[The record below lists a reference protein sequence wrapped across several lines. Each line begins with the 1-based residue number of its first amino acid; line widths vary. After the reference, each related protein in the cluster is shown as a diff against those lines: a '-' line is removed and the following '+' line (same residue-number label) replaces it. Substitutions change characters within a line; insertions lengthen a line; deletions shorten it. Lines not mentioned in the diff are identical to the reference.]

1 VRVLIVDDEPAAR
14 KRVRDLLARRDGVT
28 VAAECG
34 DVPSARAMLAFARP
48 HVVFLDVR
56 MPGADGFELVQDQGA
71 AALPVIVFV
80 TAYDAHAVRAFEVRA
95 VDYLLKPFDE
105 ERFDAA
111 LLRAREEV
119 ERRLAAGAN
128 QRRADEVEPA
138 PGAGY
143 PERLALRSA
152 GRVVLVRSDDIDWI
166 DAAGNYV
173 RIHVAG
179 KAHEVRES
187 IGAIEGELDRRRF
200 VRIHRSTIV
209 NVDRIVELR
218 LTPLG
223 GYLALLENGKLLSVS
238 RSYRDRLHLLL
249 RSPV

>member
-1 VRVLIVDDEPAAR
+1 VRILIVDDEPAAR
-14 KRVRDLLARRDGVT
+14 KRVRDLLARRHDVT

-34 DVPSARAMLAFARP
+34 DVPSARKMLAFARP
-48 HVVFLDVR
+48 HIVFLDVR
-56 MPGADGFELVQDQGA
+56 MPGADGFELVQDRAA

-105 ERFDAA
+105 ERFDTA

-119 ERRLAAGAN
+119 ERRLAAGSN
-128 QRRADEVEPA
+128 QRRADEVETG
-138 PGAGY
+138 PGAAY

-209 NVDRIVELR
+209 NIDRIVELR

-223 GYLALLENGKLLSVS
+223 GYLALLRNGRLLSVS
-238 RSYRDRLHLLL
+238 RSYRDRLHRLL